1 VKGGQNVAGFVNT
14 MLANIRRGGTMLI
27 VMIFMLFLGLFVGFA
42 APSTMDEE
50 AAQRTRLY
58 IGNYIQALPDTG
70 ISPAA
75 EAWQAFLLNGAMML
89 ALGLLG
95 LHVFGLP
102 LCAAMLFLRGLSIGY
117 AMSFL
122 LDYQGASGFVVIA
135 LSMLPPNLIL
145 LPLLVIG
152 AVVAGNFSRTLL
164 RNRSTNS
171 LNLGVYGLR
180 FLFLLI
186 GVGLGSLVQGYI
198 CPLLLQLFFIII

>member
-1 VKGGQNVAGFVNT
+1 MAGFVNAL
-14 MLANIRRGGTMLI
+14 LANTRRGGTMLAL
-27 VMIFMLFLGLFVGFA
+27 MIFMLFLGLFVGFA

-58 IGNYIQALPDTG
+58 IGNYIQALPDAG

-75 EAWQAFLLNGAMML
+75 EAGQAFLLNGAILL
-89 ALGLLG
+89 ALGLAG
-95 LHVFGLP
+95 LHLFGLP
-102 LCAAMLFLRGLSIGY
+102 LCAALIFLRGLSIGY

-152 AVVAGNFSRTLL
+152 GVVAGNFSRALL
-164 RNRSTNS
+164 RNKNTNS
-171 LNLGVYGLR
+171 LALGVYGLR
-180 FLFLLI
+180 FLFLLF
-186 GVGLGSLVQGYI
+186 GVGIGSLVQGYI
-198 CPLLLQLFFIII
+198 CPLLLRLFFIII